1 MSKNVYILLCNIYP
15 IHKLREV
22 CHTVRTNIWIPDEIK
37 VKIDA
42 YNEKNKYAKIN
53 VSKIAQDAIVKVL
66 SEAENTARA

>member
-1 MSKNVYILLCNIYP
+1 
-15 IHKLREV
+15 V

-53 VSKIAQDAIVKVL
+53 VSKIAQDAIVKAL

>member
-1 MSKNVYILLCNIYP
+1 MSRKAYILLCNIHT

-22 CHTVRTNIWIPDEIK
+22 CYTARTNIWIPDEIK

-53 VSKIAQDAIVKVL
+53 VSKIAQDAIIKAL
-66 SEAENTARA
+66 SEVQ